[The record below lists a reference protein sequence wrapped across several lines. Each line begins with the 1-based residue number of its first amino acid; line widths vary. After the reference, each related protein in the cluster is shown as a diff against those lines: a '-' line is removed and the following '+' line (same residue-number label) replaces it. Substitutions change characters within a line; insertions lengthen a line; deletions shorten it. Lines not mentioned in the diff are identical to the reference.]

1 VNEQRLFFEGKAR
14 DLLLDLREDKGLT
27 YSELAR
33 RLRGYGV
40 HIETQVL
47 INKLRRGTYSF
58 TFALQVLAAMGETS
72 LRVPKLPPPSGSGR
86 RRPHPAILDPD
97 EP

>member
-1 VNEQRLFFEGKAR
+1 MNHQRLFFEQQAR
-14 DLLLDLREDKGLT
+14 DLLLNLREDKGLT

-33 RLRGYGV
+33 RLAGYGV

-58 TFALQVLAAMGETS
+58 TFALQVLAAMGESS
-72 LRVPKLPPPSGSGR
+72 LRVPQLPRRLAGR
-86 RRPHPAILDPD
+86 RPPHPAIPDPEED
-97 EP
+97 